1 MASTTAG
8 VDDPNRSQRWD
19 PKADQW
25 EEGFSR
31 LVHYVERQGDAARV
45 PASFT
50 VDGYPPGS
58 WVDMQRNRHTQR
70 RP

>member
-1 MASTTAG
+1 MASTTEG

-31 LVHYVERQGDAARV
+31 LVHYVERQGDAPRV
-45 PASFT
+45 P
-50 VDGYPPGS
+50 GS
-58 WVDMQRNRHTQR
+58 GSAGRWLPAR
-70 RP
+70 